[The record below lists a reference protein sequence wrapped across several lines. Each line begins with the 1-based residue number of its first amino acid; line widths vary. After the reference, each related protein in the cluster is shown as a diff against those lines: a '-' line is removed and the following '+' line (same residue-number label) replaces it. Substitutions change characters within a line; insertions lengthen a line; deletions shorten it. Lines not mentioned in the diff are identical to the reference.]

1 MRHPIYL
8 MYGLAMLTVMSVAQ
22 FRGWSLSSLDQL
34 REAPRSVR
42 DNPGAYRSTYGGYS
56 RYTGGK

>member
-1 MRHPIYL
+1 MRHPLYL
-8 MYGLAMLTVMSVAQ
+8 MYGLTMLAVMSVAQ
-22 FRGWSLSSLDQL
+22 FRGWSLSSLNQA
-34 REAPRSVR
+34 RVAPRSVR

>member
-1 MRHPIYL
+1 MRHPFYTIYGIALIGL
-8 MYGLAMLTVMSVAQ
+8 MGFAQ
-22 FRGWSLSSLDQL
+22 FRGWTLNSLNQEPSS
-34 REAPRSVR
+34 PRSVR